1 MHRVIS
7 LRREHAEF
15 KRSLVSEEGNHVK
28 FAPNLSL
35 FSARTG
41 QIVSDYHSSTK
52 KPSYFIKKNKK
63 KTLEQI

>member
-15 KRSLVSEEGNHVK
+15 KRSLVSEERNHVK
-28 FAPNLSL
+28 FAPNPSL

-41 QIVSDYHSSTK
+41 QIASDYHSSSK
-52 KPSYFIKKNKK
+52 KPRYFIKKIKLKK
-63 KTLEQI
+63 NA